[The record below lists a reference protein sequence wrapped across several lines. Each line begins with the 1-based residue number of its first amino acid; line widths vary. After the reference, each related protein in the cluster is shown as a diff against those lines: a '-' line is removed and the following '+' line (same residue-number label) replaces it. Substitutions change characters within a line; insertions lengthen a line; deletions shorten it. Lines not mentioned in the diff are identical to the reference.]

1 MRLALTRVVAVILAL
16 VLAACASL
24 ALRNPPRIEVVGVA
38 LDRVEGADA
47 FFRVDLLLTNRLAED
62 VVVDELQGK
71 LSIEGENIAQA
82 ALANAPVRIPANGSA
97 PAEMTAH
104 TGMDAV
110 LRAVA
115 QAMRSGATIL
125 APGARPVL
133 HYRIEGS
140 ARLAG
145 GARFPFTR
153 SGELGERQ
161 P

>member
-24 ALRNPPRIEVVGVA
+24 ALRNPPRIDVVGVA

-110 LRAVA
+110 L
-115 QAMRSGATIL
+115 
-125 APGARPVL
+125 